1 MEPLGSEGLAAIMLT
16 DAVAFTR
23 KVFRSEK
30 TYLQILAEH
39 LAIIQKTCLK
49 EGGEV
54 LKNTGDG
61 LLVYFPSAHRAL
73 KAAKDFQTELTGPGH
88 QNSYLHRV
96 AIHVGDVYRSKNDV
110 MGSGVNAAS
119 RLMRACEPGSIC
131 VSHHVHDLVE
141 EMHGEFVI
149 RKVRG
154 SLDDFAGHIRAYRY
168 QPRDSALR
176 SIPTTVGWIGAGF
189 LSLGVFHLLLP
200 TFLGWDALWVADYQ
214 RAFLLLLLASI
225 AAVHYPCGV
234 VAVICSVQ
242 ISRKP
247 WRKPPLYRLATGLLL
262 YAPIASIG
270 LLQFVNQDSLL
281 FLRDRWTTISLY
293 LMGITSCFA
302 LFALWRRPWSIFL
315 SILFLLSGSLPAHAQ
330 IGTDL
335 KRFERSWDQP
345 VHRGTDSH
353 GTWGE
358 YHKGKKFV
366 RVWTDPSGDINRM
379 EYRCST
385 FEECWKEL
393 LQNQNGDKWWEREY
407 FEPSKPKIRSVV
419 STQWLRR
426 PSEDSPPTARAV
438 IEYELTSI
446 FLFPPVCFFYRFFH
460 DVDRPW
466 KLAITTYNDIDTSAG
481 SAQP

>member
-1 MEPLGSEGLAAIMLT
+1 MEPLGDEALAAIMLT

-39 LAIIQKTCLK
+39 LLIIQKACQK

-73 KAAKDFQTELTGPGH
+73 KAAKEFQTELTGPGH
-88 QNSYLHRV
+88 QNSYLHRA

-110 MGSGVNAAS
+110 MGSGVNATS

-141 EMHGEFVI
+141 EMQSEFII

-154 SLDDFAGHIRAYRY
+154 SIDDFAGHIRAYRY
-168 QPRDSALR
+168 QPRGSALR
-176 SIPTTVGWIGAGF
+176 FIPTTVGWIGTAF
-189 LSLGVFHLLLP
+189 LTLGIVHLLLP

-225 AAVHYPCGV
+225 AAVHYPCGI
-234 VAVICSVQ
+234 VAVICSIQ
-242 ISRKP
+242 INHKP
-247 WRKPPLYRLATGLLL
+247 WRKPPVYRLAIGLLL
-262 YAPIASIG
+262 YAPLASIG
-270 LLQFVNQDSLL
+270 LLQFINQPSLL
-281 FLRDRWTTISLY
+281 FLRDRWNTISLS
-293 LMGITSCFA
+293 LLSVTLLFA
-302 LFALWRRPWSIFL
+302 FFALWRRPWSIFL
-315 SILFLLSGSLPAHAQ
+315 SILLLLHLSPMAHSQ

-345 VHRGTDSH
+345 VSRGTSTQ
-353 GTWGE
+353 GPWGE

-366 RVWTDPSGDINRM
+366 RIWTDASDEISRM
-379 EYRCST
+379 EYHCTT
-385 FEECWKEL
+385 FDECWKEL
-393 LQNQNGDKWWEREY
+393 LLNQNGDKWWEREY
-407 FEPSKPKIRSVV
+407 FEPSRPKIHSVV

-426 PSEDSPPTARAV
+426 PSENSTPTARAS

-446 FLFPPVCFFYRFFH
+446 YLFPPICFFYRFFH

-466 KLAITTYNDIDTSAG
+466 KITILTYTDIETASG
-481 SAQP
+481 SAHP

>member
-39 LAIIQKTCLK
+39 LGIIQKACQK

-73 KAAKDFQTELTGPGH
+73 KAAKNFQTELTGPGH

-141 EMHGEFVI
+141 EMHGDFVI

-154 SLDDFAGHIRAYRY
+154 SIDDFGGHIRAYRY

-176 SIPTTVGWIGAGF
+176 SIPPTVGWLGTGF
-189 LSLGVFHLLLP
+189 LILGIVHLLLP

-234 VAVICSVQ
+234 VSFICSTQ

-247 WRKPPLYRLATGLLL
+247 WRKPPLYRLAIGLLL
-262 YAPIASIG
+262 YAPLASTG
-270 LLQFVNQDSLL
+270 LLQFINQSSLL
-281 FLRDRWTTISLY
+281 PLRDRWSMICLSL
-293 LMGITSCFA
+293 LGATSLFA

-315 SILFLLSGSLPAHAQ
+315 SVLFLFFGSPIAQ
-330 IGTDL
+330 AEIGTDL
-335 KRFERSWDQP
+335 QRFEQSWDQP
-345 VHRGTDSH
+345 VNH
-353 GTWGE
+353 GQDRYGPWGE

-366 RVWTDPSGDINRM
+366 RVWTNRSGDINRM

-385 FEECWKEL
+385 FDECWKEL
-393 LQNQNGDKWWEREY
+393 LHNQNGDKWWEREY
-407 FEPSKPKIRSVV
+407 FEPSRPKIHSVV

-426 PSEDSPPTARAV
+426 PSENSQPTARAV

-446 FLFPPVCFFYRFFH
+446 YLFPPICFFYRFFH

-466 KLAITTYNDIDTSAG
+466 KLAINTYNDIDTASG
-481 SAQP
+481 SSQP